1 MKSYLFA
8 FVALIS
14 IVAINSG
21 FFDNGVF
28 GVRIAGADE
37 ASAVRSENTDI
48 LVRFKD
54 GLQTTRKLEAS
65 SFPVRARRYYSHS
78 KVYKVSPLDSDGAS
92 MADTLEN
99 LRGDPSVEWA
109 EPDYPRTAVEFPD
122 DPLVDEQWHLSNQGQ
137 TGGTA
142 GADISAAEAWSIST
156 GSSQLVVAVL
166 DTGIDYGHPDLK
178 GNMWRNSGED
188 WLDGWTP
195 GFNEIDDDG
204 NGYVDDYYGINV
216 LEDSVAPPIRIWGT
230 QPIDTDG
237 HGTHVAGIIGARGNN
252 ALGVSGVNW
261 EVGLMALKFIGP
273 QGGSVSGAIECI
285 EYILDMKEKGVPICA
300 VNASFGGGD
309 YSRFEKEAF
318 ASLGDAGILVSAAA
332 GNSASDL
339 DSGATNYPAS
349 YDLDNIISVAAT
361 TNNDRLAVFSNYGR
375 VGVHLAAPG
384 SEIFST
390 DVDEGYRLLG
400 GTSMAAPM
408 VSGAIALLNSVR
420 DESDDD
426 IKERLLR
433 GVDKL
438 ESLYGRV
445 LTNGRLNVYNSLT
458 VKLEGPFIF
467 SVLPI
472 SAAPGAVVTIYGMR
486 FGTRDDESRVLFDG
500 AEASIVDWADGQIR
514 CRVPEGSMDSEIK
527 VYSGG
532 LVSNEVLFS
541 IYSSY
546 KYYLPFA
553 PSSSPWVSYL
563 VLTNFHDFRIDVQV
577 NASKAGAFVL
587 DTFTEWLN
595 PNQILYRNI
604 DEYGLE
610 DMLNILWVESETD
623 IQVGI
628 VVSYSQDG
636 LSDFSFIRAQSP

>member
-1 MKSYLFA
+1 MYRFA
-8 FVALIS
+8 FVALFS
-14 IVAINSG
+14 IVAIHGVLFDDG
-21 FFDNGVF
+21 FFGV
-28 GVRIAGADE
+28 GNAAADE
-37 ASAVRSENTDI
+37 APAVRSEPTDI
-48 LVRFKD
+48 LVRFRD
-54 GLQTTRKLEAS
+54 GSQTTRKLEAS
-65 SFPVRARRYYSHS
+65 SFPVRARRYYFHT
-78 KVYKVSPLDSDGAS
+78 KVYKVSLLDSDGAY
-92 MADTLEN
+92 MADILEN

-109 EPDYPRTAVEFPD
+109 EPDYPRTALELPD
-122 DPLVDEQWHLSNQGQ
+122 DPFFDEQWHLSNQGQ
-137 TGGTA
+137 TGGAA
-142 GADISAAEAWSIST
+142 GADISAAEAWNIST
-156 GSSQLVVAVL
+156 GSSQVVVAVL
-166 DTGIDYGHPDLK
+166 DTGVDYEHPDLK
-178 GNMWRNSGED
+178 ENMWRNSGED

-204 NGYVDDYYGINV
+204 NGYIDDYYGINV
-216 LEDSVAPPIRIWGT
+216 LEDSVVPPIRIWAT

-285 EYILDMKEKGVPICA
+285 EYILDLKQKGVPIYA

-309 YSRFEKEAF
+309 FSRFEKEAF

-339 DSGATNYPAS
+339 DSGTTNYPAS
-349 YDLDNIISVAAT
+349 YNLDNIISVAAT

-408 VSGAIALLNSVR
+408 VSGAIALLNSVH
-420 DESDDD
+420 DESADD

-467 SVLPI
+467 SVSPI
-472 SAAPGAVVTIYGMR
+472 SAAPGSVVTIYGMR
-486 FGTRDDESRVLFDG
+486 FGMRDDESRVLFDG

-553 PSSSPWVSYL
+553 PSASPWVSYL
-563 VLTNFHDFRIDVQV
+563 VLTNFHDFRVDVQV
-577 NASKAGAFVL
+577 NASKAGAFVP

-604 DEYGLE
+604 EEYGLE

-623 IQVGI
+623 IQAGI